1 MIPYLGKQRA
11 NAAGNVTSTQ
21 GTMLKLIGKFGV
33 NDKMANSN
41 SVSRKTSKLTKKN
54 CSSTSLSL
62 AVLSAFIIL
71 CSCEGTQP

>member
-21 GTMLKLIGKFGV
+21 ETMLKLIAKVYV

-41 SVSRKTSKLTKKN
+41 SSSQKT
-54 CSSTSLSL
+54 
-62 AVLSAFIIL
+62 
-71 CSCEGTQP
+71 